1 MSLNCGIINRKQPN
15 SRMDYVNFV
24 GPDIPFISYEQIAN
38 MNNIYDLITFQEM
51 YHQFVSIKSQELD
64 FTDDIEY
71 NKLLDIIDIRDT
83 ISNKIIKHTILLKKQ
98 QQIDKVSRNLEI
110 KTEISEKNSSS
121 LSKNTSF
128 SSMRSITPRN
138 VYLMFD

>member
-1 MSLNCGIINRKQPN
+1 MSLNCGIINRKQSI

-24 GPDIPFISYEQIAN
+24 GPDIVFISHEQIAN

-71 NKLLDIIDIRDT
+71 NKLLDIIDLRDA
-83 ISNKIIKHTILLKKQ
+83 ISNKIIKHNILLKKKQ
-98 QQIDKVSRNLEI
+98 QLDKFSRNLEI
-110 KTEISEKNSSS
+110 KTEISEKNRSS

-128 SSMRSITPRN
+128 SSMRSITPSN
-138 VYLMFD
+138 VYLIFD